1 VGSLPEKCFIR
12 VDEGILKPVGAQG
25 PEEAIVPAVKYS
37 WTALVLDSPLLSRGD
52 LRERT
57 VASLLGS
64 MTADQ
69 KDVETEYDRKRQ
81 ELALPKATHG
91 SMKVLQMTADHAI
104 LVRADCPYIEA
115 ISRAKLSPAEKIV
128 VGKLQFTE
136 EEVQQGETA
145 LLRALDKHGGGVWLK
160 GCWEELSIDGQ
171 LSGHESQALQAGF
184 HSLLRGLP
192 PTAKQLVRHF
202 PFFQKTVQG
211 WLDTDTAIRLT
222 HNLDGS
228 LLLISPESV
237 YGKRLSAQQ
246 FFTLPKSFPFR
257 AAGIKV
263 GWGEQFGQVIEEKV
277 RSSQMDTLARKLSQ
291 NQVVMIPG
299 AAFQSKANTPSPQ
312 EPPDFVEKC
321 PPTIPENIDLNNLH
335 PALC

>member
-69 KDVETEYDRKRQ
+69 KDVDAEYDRKRQ

-228 LLLISPESV
+228 LLLISLDSQHLQMRCKE
-237 YGKRLSAQQ
+237 YHG
-246 FFTLPKSFPFR
+246 FFSF
-257 AAGIKV
+257 
-263 GWGEQFGQVIEEKV
+263 Q
-277 RSSQMDTLARKLSQ
+277 
-291 NQVVMIPG
+291 
-299 AAFQSKANTPSPQ
+299 PQ
-312 EPPDFVEKC
+312 
-321 PPTIPENIDLNNLH
+321 H
-335 PALC
+335 